1 MSSDAVFVTGG
12 SGFIGAAVVRRLQAA
27 GQKCIVLDCAKP
39 ADPECE
45 FRQLDVAHLDPCL
58 EALEG
63 AKRVVHLAGL
73 VAGPANGNPYL
84 AATINVGGTANILEA
99 CRLSG
104 VERLVYASTFFVYED
119 CGLDEVNEDTR
130 LDAAGMGPF
139 ARSKFVGEQ
148 LAHDYQKKYKLSA
161 AGLRFGS
168 VYGPGKGSNVVNDF
182 VEQAIRGEEIVVW
195 GEGARHRQFIYLD
208 DIAESVECALRSS
221 ASGVF
226 SIAGAEQTSTRQVL
240 ESIQARLPSTRL
252 TFDRTKPEKVQPY
265 RMSLDRAQTE
275 LGWSPRTS
283 IEDGIEHT
291 IAWSAKASFG
301 TQSAPAEASSETPNP
316 AAKEVARPSA

>member
-1 MSSDAVFVTGG
+1 MTSDAIFVTGG
-12 SGFIGAAVVRRLQAA
+12 SGFIGATVIRRLQAA
-27 GQKCIVLDCAKP
+27 GQRCVVLDRAKP
-39 ADPECE
+39 ADSGCE

-73 VAGPANGNPYL
+73 VAGPANSSPYL
-84 AATINVGGTANILEA
+84 AATINIGGTANILEA

-148 LAHDYQKKYKLSA
+148 LARDYQKKYNLST

-195 GEGARHRQFIYLD
+195 GEGNRHRQFIYID
-208 DIAESVECALRSS
+208 DIAESIERALQSA

-226 SIAGAEQTSTRQVL
+226 SIAGTEQTSTRQVL
-240 ESIQARLPSTRL
+240 EAIKVRLPATRL

-265 RMSLDRAQTE
+265 RMSLERARSE

-283 IEDGIEHT
+283 IEKGIEQT

-301 TQSAPAEASSETPNP
+301 AESTPAEPSSQSLNPTPKQAVSP
-316 AAKEVARPSA
+316 A